1 MRKIS
6 RRNFLAATTAVGLSA
21 ILAACGGSSSS
32 TAPAG
37 STASSAAASAAGAA
51 DPSSHEK
58 FKIGI
63 LEVQLNDESTNRAEW
78 FRNYV
83 APHYNCEF
91 MFSEACTDLNACM
104 TFIENAADAGCNAII
119 NYYAVGAN
127 TQQLVELCAEYDM
140 VFCENGGRNSAN
152 DNVYN
157 ADYENFGGAFM
168 ADQPATGKLFR
179 DYLEETLDT
188 SKPHGFII
196 GTGMAYQ
203 GNAQQTEISYN
214 MMAAL
219 EELYGMKFDQDT
231 SIYYADSAPV
241 DAPNSAG
248 LDVYC
253 YPGGPNVSGW
263 LEGLNAALQ
272 TGKYDYILMAPNVI
286 GNIMTMV
293 GELESA
299 MNKDFTV
306 IGFGTFG
313 EALTSA
319 MNATDIFGNQALSM
333 STVKFTSIVS
343 AMGFAKVYN
352 LLTGHRDAV
361 LNKDGQPSV
370 DLFRMNAVTSPEQ
383 LAAMSGWDKEG
394 AWVADYDFIDSLLA
408 EQTPGLTDEQIQEN
422 VYAMDYDAI
431 KARLG

>member
-6 RRNFLAATTAVGLSA
+6 RRNFLAATSVLGLSA
-21 ILAACGGSSSS
+21 FLTACGGSSSKASS
-32 TAPAG
+32 TSG
-37 STASSAAASAAGAA
+37 STASSAAGAA

-63 LEVQLNDESTNRAEW
+63 VEVQLNDESTNRAEW

-91 MFSEACTDLNACM
+91 MFSEACSDLNATM
-104 TFIENAADAGCNAII
+104 TFIENAADAGCKGII
-119 NYYAVGAN
+119 NYYPVGAN

-168 ADQPATGKLFR
+168 ADQPATGKLFK

-203 GNAQQTEISYN
+203 GNAQQTEISSN

-219 EELYGMKFDQDT
+219 EDLYGMKFDQET
-231 SIYYADSAPV
+231 SVYYADSAPV

-253 YPGGPNVSGW
+253 YPGGPNTSGW

-272 TGKYDYILMAPNVI
+272 TGKYDYVLMAPNVI

-293 GELESA
+293 NELESA

-352 LLTGHRDAV
+352 LLTGHREAV
-361 LNKDGQPSV
+361 LDKDGHPSV
-370 DLFRMNAVTSPEQ
+370 NLFRMNAVTSPEQ
-383 LAAMSGWDKEG
+383 LEAMSGWDKEG

-408 EQTPGLTDEQIQEN
+408 EQTPGLTDEDIQN
-422 VYAMDYDAI
+422 NIYAMDYDAI